1 MSFKVTDQ
9 LENEVIKRDAH
20 YQYPACEKTLGDF
33 HLSVEAGDFTDS
45 EIIVLLG
52 ENGTGKTTLIR
63 MLAGQ
68 LKPDGEDTEIPV
80 LNISY
85 KPQKITPKSQGLVRH
100 LLLEKIPQMVNHP
113 AFKTD
118 VMNPLQ
124 MERLLDL
131 EVQNLSGGELQRVAL
146 VLCLGKPADVYL
158 IDEPSAYL
166 DSEQR
171 LHAAKVIKR

>member
-1 MSFKVTDQ
+1 
-9 LENEVIKRDAH
+9 
-20 YQYPACEKTLGDF
+20 
-33 HLSVEAGDFTDS
+33 
-45 EIIVLLG
+45 
-52 ENGTGKTTLIR
+52 
-63 MLAGQ
+63 MLAGN
-68 LKPDGEDTEIPV
+68 LKPDNEDDEVPE

-85 KPQKITPKSQGLVRH
+85 KPQKIAPKYEGTVMN
-100 LLLEKIPQMVNHP
+100 LLLEKIPDMVRHP
-113 AFKTD
+113 TFKSD

-146 VLCLGKPADVYL
+146 TMCLGKPANVYL

-171 LHAAKVIKR
+171 LHAAKVIKRYEARRASVIKTA